1 MWINGVYSC
10 ESTITKRRNYMSDNN
25 FFPLIE
31 EITGDGEAHQLT
43 VTSTSSIQPA
53 ILLRLGVFVPGTRAI
68 PKGQVQGIDVSAA
81 FSQLEFA
88 RKEGYDEV
96 RIFGERLN
104 ISTDFSVWM
113 GVIGAFSKYGMSS
126 NTIDIPFTEFA
137 SLCQYDS
144 RQFNKRLRD
153 TIFDALTRIGT
164 KTVQFKSK
172 KTGNKFFTQLLKN
185 GKYTRETDMVTL
197 QADERLWELY
207 QIDYNILLRKRPY
220 HMLKG
225 KEVAQTL
232 YTFIASLPDNPAP
245 LRFDRIIER
254 LNLTS
259 PIKEQNRLIK
269 AALKQLQDIGYIEY
283 SIVKDGRTLT
293 LLIHK
298 RNKKL
303 KELES

>member
-1 MWINGVYSC
+1 MYSY
-10 ESTITKRRNYMSDNN
+10 ENTITKRRNYMSDNN

-31 EITGDGEAHQLT
+31 EFTSDGEAHQLT

-53 ILLRLGVFVPGTRAI
+53 ILLRLGVFVPGTRAL
-68 PKGQVQGIDVSAA
+68 PKGQIQGIDVSAA

-126 NTIDIPFTEFA
+126 NIIDIPFTEFA

-245 LRFDRIIER
+245 LRFERIIER

-259 PIKEQNRLIK
+259 PVKEQNRLIK

>member
-1 MWINGVYSC
+1 M
-10 ESTITKRRNYMSDNN
+10 
-25 FFPLIE
+25 
-31 EITGDGEAHQLT
+31 
-43 VTSTSSIQPA
+43 
-53 ILLRLGVFVPGTRAI
+53 
-68 PKGQVQGIDVSAA
+68 
-81 FSQLEFA
+81 
-88 RKEGYDEV
+88 
-96 RIFGERLN
+96 
-104 ISTDFSVWM
+104 
-113 GVIGAFSKYGMSS
+113 
-126 NTIDIPFTEFA
+126 
-137 SLCQYDS
+137 
-144 RQFNKRLRD
+144 
-153 TIFDALTRIGT
+153 
-164 KTVQFKSK
+164 
-172 KTGNKFFTQLLKN
+172 
-185 GKYTRETDMVTL
+185 TL

-259 PIKEQNRLIK
+259 PVKEQNRLIK

-283 SIVKDGRTLT
+283 SIVKEGRTLT

-303 KELES
+303 KDLDS

>member
-1 MWINGVYSC
+1 MN
-10 ESTITKRRNYMSDNN
+10 DNN
-25 FFPLIE
+25 FIPAQITNE
-31 EITGDGEAHQLT
+31 GEIHQLT
-43 VTSTSSIQPA
+43 VTSNSSVQPA
-53 ILLRLGVFVPGTRAI
+53 ILLRLGVFVPASRAI
-68 PKGQVQGIDVSAA
+68 PKGMKSGIDVSSS

-113 GVIGAFSKYGMSS
+113 GIIGAFSKYGLKS
-126 NTIDIPFTEFA
+126 NTIELPFTEFA
-137 SLCQYDS
+137 ALCQYDS

-164 KTVQFKSK
+164 KTVQFNSK
-172 KTGNKFFTQLLKN
+172 KTGDKFFTQLLKS
-185 GKYTRETDMVTL
+185 GKYTKDTDTITL
-197 QADERLWELY
+197 QADERLHELY

-232 YTFIASLPDNPAP
+232 YTYIASLPDNPAP
-245 LRFDRIIER
+245 IRFDRIIER

-259 PIKEQNRLIK
+259 PVKEQNRLIK
-269 AALKQLQDIGYIEY
+269 AALKQLHDIGYIEY
-283 SIVKDGRTLT
+283 SIVKEGRILT
-293 LLIHK
+293 VLIHK

-303 KELES
+303 KELQP

>member
-1 MWINGVYSC
+1 
-10 ESTITKRRNYMSDNN
+10 MSDNN

-31 EITGDGEAHQLT
+31 VFTSDGEAHQLT

-53 ILLRLGVFVPGTRAI
+53 ILLRLGVFVPGTRAL
-68 PKGQVQGIDVSAA
+68 PKGQIQGIDVSAA

-126 NTIDIPFTEFA
+126 NIIDIPFTEFA

-259 PIKEQNRLIK
+259 PVKEQNRLIK

>member
-1 MWINGVYSC
+1 
-10 ESTITKRRNYMSDNN
+10 MSDNN

-31 EITGDGEAHQLT
+31 EFTSDGEAHQLT

-53 ILLRLGVFVPGTRAI
+53 ILLRLGVFVPGTRAL
-68 PKGQVQGIDVSAA
+68 PKGQIQGIDVSAA

-126 NTIDIPFTEFA
+126 NIIDIPFTEFA

-245 LRFDRIIER
+245 LRFERIIER

-259 PIKEQNRLIK
+259 PVKEQNRLIK

>member
-1 MWINGVYSC
+1 
-10 ESTITKRRNYMSDNN
+10 MSDNN

-31 EITGDGEAHQLT
+31 EFTSDGEAHQLT

-53 ILLRLGVFVPGTRAI
+53 ILLRLGVFVPGTRAL
-68 PKGQVQGIDVSAA
+68 PKGQIQGIDVSAA

-126 NTIDIPFTEFA
+126 NIIDIPFTEFA

-245 LRFDRIIER
+245 LRFERIIER

-259 PIKEQNRLIK
+259 PVKEQNRLIK

-303 KELES
+303 KEL

>member
-1 MWINGVYSC
+1 MF
-10 ESTITKRRNYMSDNN
+10 DNN

-31 EITGDGEAHQLT
+31 EFTSDGEAHQLT

-53 ILLRLGVFVPGTRAI
+53 ILLRLGVFVPGTRAL
-68 PKGQVQGIDVSAA
+68 PKGQIQGIDVSAA

-126 NTIDIPFTEFA
+126 NIIDIPFTEFA

-245 LRFDRIIER
+245 LRFERIIER

-259 PIKEQNRLIK
+259 PVKEQNRLIK

>member
-1 MWINGVYSC
+1 M
-10 ESTITKRRNYMSDNN
+10 
-25 FFPLIE
+25 
-31 EITGDGEAHQLT
+31 
-43 VTSTSSIQPA
+43 
-53 ILLRLGVFVPGTRAI
+53 
-68 PKGQVQGIDVSAA
+68 QGIDVSST

-113 GVIGAFSKYGMSS
+113 GVIGAFSKYGMNS
-126 NTIDIPFTEFA
+126 NTIEIPFTEFA
-137 SLCQYDS
+137 ALCQYDS

-172 KTGNKFFTQLLKN
+172 KSGDKFFTQLLKT
-185 GKYTRETDMVTL
+185 GKYTSETDTVTL

-259 PIKEQNRLIK
+259 PVKEQNRLIK

-283 SIVKDGRTLT
+283 SIVKEGRTLT

-303 KELES
+303 KDLDS

>member
-1 MWINGVYSC
+1 MWITLYGSNL
-10 ESTITKRRNYMSDNN
+10 RWRNPMSDNN
-25 FFPLIE
+25 FLPIQ
-31 EITGDGEAHQLT
+31 ITNDGESHQLT
-43 VTSTSSIQPA
+43 VTSTSSVQPA
-53 ILLRLGVFVPGTRAI
+53 ILLRLGVFVPGTRTV
-68 PKGQVQGIDVSAA
+68 PKGQVQGIDVSST

-113 GVIGAFSKYGMSS
+113 GVIGAFSKYGLQS
-126 NTIDIPFTEFA
+126 NTIELPFTEFA
-137 SLCQYDS
+137 ALCQYDS

-172 KTGNKFFTQLLKN
+172 KTGDKFFTQLLKN
-185 GKYTRETDMVTL
+185 GKYTRETDTITL
-197 QADERLWELY
+197 QADERLHELY

-232 YTFIASLPDNPAP
+232 YTYIASLPDNPAP
-245 LRFDRIIER
+245 IRFDRIIER

-259 PIKEQNRLIK
+259 PVKEQNRLIK

>member
-1 MWINGVYSC
+1 MWITLYGSNL
-10 ESTITKRRNYMSDNN
+10 RWRNPMSDNN
-25 FFPLIE
+25 FLPVQ
-31 EITGDGEAHQLT
+31 ITNEGESHQLT
-43 VTSTSSIQPA
+43 VTSTSSVQPA
-53 ILLRLGVFVPGTRAI
+53 ILLRLGVFVPGTRNV
-68 PKGQVQGIDVSAA
+68 PKGQVQGIDVSST

-113 GVIGAFSKYGMSS
+113 GVIGAFSKYGLQS
-126 NTIDIPFTEFA
+126 NTIELPFTEFA
-137 SLCQYDS
+137 ALCQYDS
-144 RQFNKRLRD
+144 RQFNNRLRD

-172 KTGNKFFTQLLKN
+172 KTGDKFFTQLLKN
-185 GKYTRETDMVTL
+185 GKYTRETDTITL
-197 QADERLWELY
+197 QADERLHELY

-232 YTFIASLPDNPAP
+232 YTYIASLPDNPAP
-245 LRFDRIIER
+245 IRFDRIIER

-259 PIKEQNRLIK
+259 PVKEQNRLIK

>member
-1 MWINGVYSC
+1 MWITLYGSNL
-10 ESTITKRRNYMSDNN
+10 RWRNPMSDNN
-25 FFPLIE
+25 FLPIQ
-31 EITGDGEAHQLT
+31 ITNDGESHQLT
-43 VTSTSSIQPA
+43 VTSTSSVQPA
-53 ILLRLGVFVPGTRAI
+53 ILLRLGVFVPGTRTV
-68 PKGQVQGIDVSAA
+68 PKGQVQGIDVSST

-113 GVIGAFSKYGMSS
+113 GVIGAFSKYGLQS
-126 NTIDIPFTEFA
+126 NTIELPFTEFA
-137 SLCQYDS
+137 ALCQYDS

-172 KTGNKFFTQLLKN
+172 KTGDKFFTQLLKN
-185 GKYTRETDMVTL
+185 GKYTRETDTITL
-197 QADERLWELY
+197 QADERLHELY

-232 YTFIASLPDNPAP
+232 YTYIASLPDNPAP
-245 LRFDRIIER
+245 IRFDRIIER

-259 PIKEQNRLIK
+259 PVKEQNRLIK

-283 SIVKDGRTLT
+283 SIFKDGRTLT

>member
-1 MWINGVYSC
+1 MWITLYGSNL
-10 ESTITKRRNYMSDNN
+10 RWRNPMSDKN
-25 FFPLIE
+25 FLPVQ
-31 EITGDGEAHQLT
+31 ITNEGESHQLT
-43 VTSTSSIQPA
+43 VTSTSSVQPA
-53 ILLRLGVFVPGTRAI
+53 ILLRLGVFVPGTRTV
-68 PKGQVQGIDVSAA
+68 PKGQVQGIDVSST

-113 GVIGAFSKYGMSS
+113 GVIGAFSKYGLQS
-126 NTIDIPFTEFA
+126 NTIELPFTEFA
-137 SLCQYDS
+137 ALCQYDS

-172 KTGNKFFTQLLKN
+172 KTGDKFFTQLLKN
-185 GKYTRETDMVTL
+185 GKYTRETDTITL
-197 QADERLWELY
+197 QADERLHELY

-232 YTFIASLPDNPAP
+232 YTYIASLPDNPAP
-245 LRFDRIIER
+245 IRFDRIIER

-259 PIKEQNRLIK
+259 PVKEQNRLIK

>member
-1 MWINGVYSC
+1 
-10 ESTITKRRNYMSDNN
+10 MSDNN

-31 EITGDGEAHQLT
+31 EITSDGEAHQLT

-259 PIKEQNRLIK
+259 PVKEQNRLIK

>member
-1 MWINGVYSC
+1 
-10 ESTITKRRNYMSDNN
+10 MSDNN

>member
-10 ESTITKRRNYMSDNN
+10 EYTITKRRNYMSDNN

>member
-1 MWINGVYSC
+1 
-10 ESTITKRRNYMSDNN
+10 MSNNN

-31 EITGDGEAHQLT
+31 EITRDGEAHQLT
-43 VTSTSSIQPA
+43 VTSTSTIQPA
-53 ILLRLGVFVPGTRAI
+53 ILLRLGVFVPRTRAI

-88 RKEGYDEV
+88 RKEGYDDV

-113 GVIGAFSKYGMSS
+113 GIIGAFSKYGMSS

-137 SLCQYDS
+137 ALCQYDS

-172 KTGNKFFTQLLKN
+172 KTGDKFFTQLLKN

-220 HMLKG
+220 HLLKG

-259 PIKEQNRLIK
+259 LVKEQNRLIK
-269 AALKQLQDIGYIEY
+269 AALEQLRKIGYIDY
-283 SIVKDGRTLT
+283 DVVKDGRTLT

-303 KELES
+303 K

>member
-1 MWINGVYSC
+1 
-10 ESTITKRRNYMSDNN
+10 MSDNN

-31 EITGDGEAHQLT
+31 EFTSDGEAHQLT

-53 ILLRLGVFVPGTRAI
+53 ILLRLGVFVPGTRAL
-68 PKGQVQGIDVSAA
+68 PKGQIQGIDVSAA

-126 NTIDIPFTEFA
+126 NIIDIPFTEFA

-245 LRFDRIIER
+245 LHFERIIER

-259 PIKEQNRLIK
+259 PVKEQNRLIK